1 MTNSNY
7 TSNENIDM
15 SDDTSDDGLYHQ
27 SGPSYRLARF
37 TRPLIDYVR
46 NEWQMGT
53 KYSHLPTSTSE
64 RPESPRWVQMIT
76 SIVTAPR
83 FRRYVVV
90 YLTLLISCFVG
101 WKFVL
106 SPRLEEHSA
115 LLRSLDPNV
124 KDEVGGWFGANA
136 LPTFDNIVQL
146 RDLDPSYLPA
156 EKAAEPNQLN
166 QRRLIMIGDVHGC
179 KEELETLLEQ
189 IEFDEESD
197 HLVFTGNLIDK
208 GPDSLGVVDLVRKY
222 SASCVRGNHEDRI
235 LVLRHD
241 LIAAKILEDTSQDNE
256 DDFGQ
261 DPSGRK
267 LAREMTDEQA
277 KWLDTCPVILNIGQI
292 KGLGQTVVVH
302 GGLVPGVDLE
312 KQDPF
317 SAMTMVTIDL
327 ERHVP
332 SSSQVGT
339 HWTKLY
345 NKHQSLLYSSVE
357 KTVEDP
363 KSMLTTVIYGHDS
376 YNSLSLKTYT
386 KGLDTGCVEGGK
398 LTALVI
404 SDGGEQKVVQVGC
417 NDYSKNWT

>member
-90 YLTLLISCFVG
+90 YLTLLVSCFVG

-179 KEELETLLEQ
+179 KEECAYRLSFPFLFHWAFESRDTNFWFSLATVETLLEQ

-241 LIAAKILEDTSQDNE
+241 LIASKILEDTSQDNE

-267 LAREMTDEQA
+267 LAREMSDEQA

-339 HWTKLY
+339 HWTK
-345 NKHQSLLYSSVE
+345 V
-357 KTVEDP
+357 
-363 KSMLTTVIYGHDS
+363 
-376 YNSLSLKTYT
+376 
-386 KGLDTGCVEGGK
+386 CFW
-398 LTALVI
+398 I
-404 SDGGEQKVVQVGC
+404 SPLFHRP
-417 NDYSKNWT
+417 